1 MGQGTHSEAAEGHL
15 SWLRLGGA
23 VKTCDPVKTCS
34 GTGWLKR
41 PRGGREWPG
50 CLESGDCLGPCSSRP
65 VGIWISFRARV
76 AGPELCH
83 LSPLQGRLQVSS
95 LYCPKTLPGSSSG
108 LYPGAS
114 SRLEVGLFPWP
125 GHTHALQSVVEPS
138 LGVGPLFSFPSG
150 VGLSGTL
157 IFHSQHPLHLVP
169 TIPCSSIPASPVL
182 HSQHPLLLVPRIP
195 CSPSQDPLLSAP
207 RSSSSFLS
215 GLSAFA
221 PP

>member
-1 MGQGTHSEAAEGHL
+1 MVGQGTHSEAAEGHL

-95 LYCPKTLPGSSSG
+95 LYCPKTLPGRSS
-108 LYPGAS
+108 
-114 SRLEVGLFPWP
+114 
-125 GHTHALQSVVEPS
+125 
-138 LGVGPLFSFPSG
+138 VGPLFSFPSG
-150 VGLSGTL
+150 GGLSGTL

-182 HSQHPLLLVPRIP
+182 HSQHPLLLVPSIP
-195 CSPSQDPLLSAP
+195 CS
-207 RSSSSFLS
+207 
-215 GLSAFA
+215 
-221 PP
+221 